1 LFLSWGLNGEKTI
14 REKAQKK
21 SVDADPQNADPNQQ
35 QENPAEV
42 EYSVSGGLT
51 SRLNNL
57 NIAVA
62 ITSYQSGLLYFVGR
76 NKDGGINVHH

>member
-1 LFLSWGLNGEKTI
+1 V
-14 REKAQKK
+14 AKK
-21 SVDADPQNADPNQQ
+21 PSKKKRKKKNVDADPQNADQNQQ
-35 QENPAEV
+35 QENSAEV